1 MAEEEEDKF
10 IKENPIVFKKYK
22 VKKKLG
28 EGAFGDVY
36 LGQTIENN
44 QYVALKV
51 EPRKIIKPIL
61 ESEAFLLYSIAG
73 LGIPEVKSFG
83 KVKNYNVL
91 VEPLLGKSLFDI
103 FAENHKR
110 MPIEDVCLIGKQVID
125 RIQWVHSKYIV
136 HRDIKPDNFLIGKK
150 DPNVIYLID
159 FGLSKKY
166 RSTATNKHI
175 RFGFTGKLT
184 GTVRFASA
192 NALRGGEQSR
202 RDDIES
208 IGYMLV
214 YFLKQRL
221 PWQGVTGAKKMERY
235 LKIYKL
241 KKNTTP
247 EELCGDIP
255 EMVEYL
261 SYAKKLEFEQEPNYN
276 YLRKIFKKM
285 LKRVHNTND
294 QLVFSW
300 ITDVTNL
307 KNPVNPATRRDSPQS
322 RIYKKIKSNL
332 ERERNLSSE
341 SDSKHGSYQ
350 QVMTQSIAPT
360 SNLKVVNKNINFTE
374 SEFEQKTEKKIN
386 KKALKAK
393 EGLNTTIANLDAT
406 VDENVVDF
414 ENQKLKNGSK
424 DTGEYIN
431 NISKFNHNSIYN
443 SNNNFDNELSE
454 KKKIMINKIPND
466 LYRNLNSEFNEH
478 AKILN
483 INDINHG
490 LNDLDLEHLN
500 KQKSSPDDNNPI
512 TSCFNTNPDDNINL
526 KSIDY
531 IEKNDIIK
539 KNSKEINNINN
550 DINNNE
556 FNSKIDSKQNNKI
569 EINNID
575 NDILAKNNSLFD
587 YENKNELKKFTENQN
602 KSFKNNLPKIDNNI
616 IKNNNINNENLNIK
630 LKSSNFEGK
639 EFTFNEPIDFKS
651 SVSNNAQKIKQ
662 DESKEIQN
670 NINNEER
677 FKVIEENKNNDK
689 NIYALLTGNNNYPK
703 NNINVKK
710 QNIKKKNLN
719 IDNIEKLDE
728 EEEYL
733 RENNLIT
740 DNNKK
745 SNNINKV
752 FSPKN
757 KAYTYNN
764 ENENNKNNKQ
774 SNQSRISQKQNN
786 IINSQNIKKNVSIKR
801 LKKPTN
807 NMNYKSKINK
817 GNNIRDLRNQ
827 KSKEIKN
834 NNNNIDIS
842 KQIYNELN
850 NKTFPN
856 DNDFGNDLIGTY
868 NTINKANQKL
878 INSEKKGT
886 NQEMSKPIL
895 NNDDFFN
902 ECNNDLFDYSK
913 KENNEN
919 DFSNTFSRM
928 DEEKKMFNYMNN
940 EIENNNL
947 KYRGS
952 NYNFGNNKNTFNYGY
967 INIKD
972 NYNKKNTPKKI
983 LNRKIIDEN
992 NLEKISKM
1000 NNNNTYYKDIL
1011 KIDDEKMKINV
1022 SNNLKNS
1029 GSLNDQSYE
1038 FNKLNY
1044 IKKFNAINNNEQKNE
1059 ENKLMNINIK
1069 NNYISRLGS
1078 KDNSANDKNNMI
1090 NKKNVI
1096 NNNYGNNARIVN
1108 LQPKGRK
1115 SPGNQQKINKRNIQ
1129 GIKQIQ
1135 SNAYN
1140 QQIIANSINDSNNL
1154 NQINNY
1160 INNNLNTNLI
1170 NNNIS
1175 NRQQINYLIPGY
1187 VNNNI
1192 INKQYN
1198 MQYMN
1203 SGRNIRPQIV
1213 NANPILNQKKLI
1225 AINPNKSQQGLN
1237 TGFVGTIPQQIG
1249 IQYNKVIPNN
1259 INPYGNIQYNM
1270 LGSSNIYPY
1279 QQNRK
1284 YQVSLN
1290 TK

>member
-103 FAENHKR
+103 FAENHKK

-221 PWQGVTGAKKMERY
+221 PWQGVTGVKKMERY

-261 SYAKKLEFEQEPNYN
+261 TYAKKLEFEQEPNYN

-350 QVMTQSIAPT
+350 QVMTQNIAPT

-386 KKALKAK
+386 KRALKAK

-414 ENQKLKNGSK
+414 ENQKLKNGSR
-424 DTGEYIN
+424 DTGEYI
-431 NISKFNHNSIYN
+431 
-443 SNNNFDNELSE
+443 DNTLSE
-454 KKKIMINKIPND
+454 KKNIRTKKMPND
-466 LYRNLNSEFNEH
+466 LYRNLNSEFKEN

-490 LNDLDLEHLN
+490 LSEFGLDNLN
-500 KQKSSPDDNNPI
+500 KQKLSPDDNYNPTI
-512 TSCFNTNPDDNINL
+512 NKNPNDNLNI
-526 KSIDY
+526 KSQDN
-531 IEKNDIIK
+531 IEKNEFIK
-539 KNSKEINNINN
+539 KNSKEITNINN
-550 DINNNE
+550 NINNE
-556 FNSKIDSKQNNKI
+556 FNSKIDSKQNDKVG
-569 EINNID
+569 INNID
-575 NDILAKNNSLFD
+575 IDILDKNNNLFD
-587 YENKNELKKFTENQN
+587 YEKKNEIKKFMENQN
-602 KSFKNNLPKIDNNI
+602 KSFKNNMPVIDNNI
-616 IKNNNINNENLNIK
+616 IKDNNADNENLNIK

-651 SVSNNAQKIKQ
+651 SISNNAQKSKQ
-662 DESKEIQN
+662 EVSAEIQN
-670 NINNEER
+670 NIDNEER
-677 FKVIEENKNNDK
+677 PKVIEENKNNDE
-689 NIYALLTGNNNYPK
+689 NIYTLLTGNNNYSK
-703 NNINVKK
+703 NNNNVKK

-719 IDNIEKLDE
+719 INNIEKSDE
-728 EEEYL
+728 VKEYQ
-733 RENNLIT
+733 RENNIIT

-745 SNNINKV
+745 SNINT
-752 FSPKN
+752 FSSEN
-757 KAYTYNN
+757 KIYTNNN

-774 SNQSRISQKQNN
+774 INQNSLPQKQNN
-786 IINSQNIKKNVSIKR
+786 NINNQNIKKNVLIKR
-801 LKKPTN
+801 VRKPTS
-807 NMNYKSKINK
+807 NMDSKSKLNK
-817 GNNIRDLRNQ
+817 EKNNNNKDLRNQ
-827 KSKEIKN
+827 KSNEIKN
-834 NNNNIDIS
+834 NNKDNIDIS
-842 KQIYNELN
+842 KQIYNELS

-856 DNDFGNDLIGTY
+856 DNDFENGLIVT
-868 NTINKANQKL
+868 NNRINKAGQKL
-878 INSEKKGT
+878 IYSAKKEE
-886 NQEMSKPIL
+886 NQELREPAL
-895 NNDDFFN
+895 DNDDFFN
-902 ECNNDLFDYSK
+902 ECNNDLFDYTK
-913 KENNEN
+913 NDNNEN
-919 DFSNTFSRM
+919 DFSNTVSGIG
-928 DEEKKMFNYMNN
+928 KKKNMCNYMNN

-952 NYNFGNNKNTFNYGY
+952 NYNYGNNKNNFNYGY
-967 INIKD
+967 KNIKD
-972 NYNKKNTPKKI
+972 MKSMPKKTLNKRIINENNSEKNTTIKDNKQTSY
-983 LNRKIIDEN
+983 E
-992 NLEKISKM
+992 
-1000 NNNNTYYKDIL
+1000 DIL
-1011 KIDDEKMKINV
+1011 KKDNEKMKIKTP
-1022 SNNLKNS
+1022 NNLKNRER
-1029 GSLNDQSYE
+1029 LNDKSHE
-1038 FNKLNY
+1038 FNKLEY
-1044 IKKFNAINNNEQKNE
+1044 SKKFNLIDNNEPNTEENNLMNNNF
-1059 ENKLMNINIK
+1059 K
-1069 NNYISRLGS
+1069 NNYINKLGS
-1078 KDNSANDKNNMI
+1078 KDNFVKDKNNMI
-1090 NKKNVI
+1090 NKTNFI
-1096 NNNYGNNARIVN
+1096 NNNEGNNARIVN
-1108 LQPKGRK
+1108 LQTKPRR
-1115 SPGNQQKINKRNIQ
+1115 SPGNQQKINKGNIQ
-1129 GIKQIQ
+1129 RIKQIQ
-1135 SNAYN
+1135 NNAYHLQMN
-1140 QQIIANSINDSNNL
+1140 SNSINDSTNL
-1154 NQINNY
+1154 NQINNN
-1160 INNNLNTNLI
+1160 INNNLNLNLI
-1170 NNNIS
+1170 NNNNIS
-1175 NRQQINYLIPGY
+1175 NRQQIYYQIPGY
-1187 VNNNI
+1187 VNSNI

-1198 MQYMN
+1198 MQYIN
-1203 SGRNIRPQIV
+1203 RGRNIQPQIV
-1213 NANPILNQKKLI
+1213 NVNPNMNQKKFIL
-1225 AINPNKSQQGLN
+1225 INPNNGQQGIN
-1237 TGFVGTIPQQIG
+1237 AGVVGTIPQHTG
-1249 IQYNKVIPNN
+1249 ILYNKVFPNNIN

-1270 LGSSNIYPY
+1270 IGSSNIYPY
-1279 QQNRK
+1279 QQNK
-1284 YQVSLN
+1284 NYQVSLIR
-1290 TK
+1290 K

>member
-103 FAENHKR
+103 FAENHKK

-166 RSTATNKHI
+166 RSTTTNKHI

-261 SYAKKLEFEQEPNYN
+261 TYAKKLEFEQEPNYN

-386 KKALKAK
+386 KRALKAK

-424 DTGEYIN
+424 DTGEYI
-431 NISKFNHNSIYN
+431 
-443 SNNNFDNELSE
+443 DNALSE
-454 KKKIMINKIPND
+454 KKNIRTNKIPNE
-466 LYRNLNSEFNEH
+466 LYRNLTSDFNEN

-490 LNDLDLEHLN
+490 LNEFDLDKLN
-500 KQKSSPDDNNPI
+500 KQKLSPDDNFNPI
-512 TSCFNTNPDDNINL
+512 INNNPDDNINF
-526 KSIDY
+526 KFFDNF
-531 IEKNDIIK
+531 EKNDIIK
-539 KNSKEINNINN
+539 QNSKEINNINN
-550 DINNNE
+550 NISNE
-556 FNSKIDSKQNNKI
+556 FNSKIDSKQNDKI
-569 EINNID
+569 GINNID
-575 NDILAKNNSLFD
+575 IDILDKNKNLFD
-587 YENKNELKKFTENQN
+587 NENKNEIKKFMENQN
-602 KSFKNNLPKIDNNI
+602 KSLKNNLPVIDNNI
-616 IKNNNINNENLNIK
+616 IKDNNFDNENLNIRI
-630 LKSSNFEGK
+630 KSSNFEGK

-651 SVSNNAQKIKQ
+651 SISNNAQKSKQ
-662 DESKEIQN
+662 EVSTEIQN
-670 NINNEER
+670 NISNEER
-677 FKVIEENKNNDK
+677 PKVIEENKNNDE
-689 NIYALLTGNNNYPK
+689 NIYALLTGNNNYSK
-703 NNINVKK
+703 NNNNVKK

-719 IDNIEKLDE
+719 INKIENLDE
-728 EEEYL
+728 VKEYL
-733 RENNLIT
+733 RQNNLIT
-740 DNNKK
+740 DCDKK
-745 SNNINKV
+745 SNINTISSKNKV
-752 FSPKN
+752 
-757 KAYTYNN
+757 YTNN
-764 ENENNKNNKQ
+764 IENENNKNNKQ
-774 SNQSRISQKQNN
+774 TNQNRIPQKQIN
-786 IINSQNIKKNVSIKR
+786 IINNENIKKNVLIKR
-801 LKKPTN
+801 VRKPTSSMN
-807 NMNYKSKINK
+807 NKSKLNK
-817 GNNIRDLRNQ
+817 ENNNNKDLRNQ
-827 KSKEIKN
+827 KTHEIKN
-834 NNNNIDIS
+834 NNNYNIDIS
-842 KQIYNELN
+842 KQIYNELS

-856 DNDFGNDLIGTY
+856 DNDFENGLIGTN
-868 NTINKANQKL
+868 NTIKKADQKL
-878 INSEKKGT
+878 INAEKKGT
-886 NQEMSKPIL
+886 NQTLEKPTL
-895 NNDDFFN
+895 DNDDFFN
-902 ECNNDLFDYSK
+902 ECNNDLFDYK
-913 KENNEN
+913 KNDNNEN
-919 DFSNTFSRM
+919 NFSNTVSEIDKNKNM
-928 DEEKKMFNYMNN
+928 SNYMNN

-952 NYNFGNNKNTFNYGY
+952 NFGNNKNIFNYGY
-967 INIKD
+967 KNIKD
-972 NYNKKNTPKKI
+972 MENTPKEITNK
-983 LNRKIIDEN
+983 RIINEN
-992 NLEKISKM
+992 NLEKITKIKD
-1000 NNNNTYYKDIL
+1000 NNNTFYKDIP
-1011 KIDDEKMKINV
+1011 KKDNEKMKIKTPKNLQNRDRLNEH
-1022 SNNLKNS
+1022 SQEYNKLKNS
-1029 GSLNDQSYE
+1029 
-1038 FNKLNY
+1038 
-1044 IKKFNAINNNEQKNE
+1044 KKYNLINNNEPKTE
-1059 ENKLMNINIK
+1059 ENNLMNINFINK
-1069 NNYISRLGS
+1069 YISKLGS
-1078 KDNSANDKNNMI
+1078 KDNFVNDKNNMI
-1090 NKKNVI
+1090 KKKKFI
-1096 NNNYGNNARIVN
+1096 KNNEGNNARIVN
-1108 LQPKGRK
+1108 LQPKARR
-1115 SPGNQQKINKRNIQ
+1115 SPGNQQKINKGNIQ
-1129 GIKQIQ
+1129 RIKQIQ
-1135 SNAYN
+1135 NNVYN
-1140 QQIIANSINDSNNL
+1140 MQINSNSINDSTNL
-1154 NQINNY
+1154 NQINNN
-1160 INNNLNTNLI
+1160 INNNLNINLFNDNNI
-1170 NNNIS
+1170 NNKQKIYY
-1175 NRQQINYLIPGY
+1175 QIPGY
-1187 VNNNI
+1187 VNSNI

-1198 MQYMN
+1198 MQYIN
-1203 SGRNIRPQIV
+1203 SGRNIQSQIV
-1213 NANPILNQKKLI
+1213 NVNPNMNQKKFIL
-1225 AINPNKSQQGLN
+1225 INPNNGQQGIN
-1237 TGFVGTIPQQIG
+1237 AGVVGTIPQHIG
-1249 IQYNKVIPNN
+1249 IQYNKVFPNN

-1270 LGSSNIYPY
+1270 IGGSNIYPY
-1279 QQNRK
+1279 QQNKK
-1284 YQVSLN
+1284 YQVSLIR
-1290 TK
+1290 K